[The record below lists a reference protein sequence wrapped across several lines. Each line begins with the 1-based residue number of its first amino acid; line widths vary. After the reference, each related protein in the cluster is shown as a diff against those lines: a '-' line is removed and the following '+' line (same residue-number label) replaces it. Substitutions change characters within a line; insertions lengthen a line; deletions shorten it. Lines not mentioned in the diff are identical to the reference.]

1 MAWTWVLF
9 QLIKLGLIKHR
20 PGGAG
25 SGHSQ
30 LQGQK
35 TREESQ
41 PGFWLEELISGWK
54 GWQET
59 PRLSRAAGMGLG
71 LTEGGGT
78 GIYWGVAL
86 TGIYWPGRDGTG
98 TYWRGFSP
106 VWIRRWMIKLLLVRK
121 ERAQNSQ
128 M

>member
-20 PGGAG
+20 PGAAG

-41 PGFWLEELISGWK
+41 PGFWLEELISGGK

-59 PRLSRAAGMGLG
+59 PRLSRAAAMGLGLTGEWHLLGFTGGAGMGLG
-71 LTEGGGT
+71 LTGG
-78 GIYWGVAL
+78 A
-86 TGIYWPGRDGTG
+86 
-98 TYWRGFSP
+98 SP
-106 VWIRRWMIKLLLVRK
+106 RCGSVGG
-121 ERAQNSQ
+121 
-128 M
+128 